1 MRVRLVRSARRVTSA
16 IDAGSALSLVDMDP
30 SRSEDDIVGSEVCE
44 APRAGSLPSVEL
56 PSDDEVRE
64 AKRKTNVAILQ
75 QMASLRRYLAE
86 VRVQRQRR
94 LFRIVGNSDE
104 QPSRDTN
111 DP

>member
-1 MRVRLVRSARRVTSA
+1 MRDTRVILGRS
-16 IDAGSALSLVDMDP
+16 GLSLVDMDP
-30 SRSEDDIVGSEVCE
+30 SRSEDDIIGSAVCE
-44 APRAGSLPSVEL
+44 ARPWGSLPSVERL

-94 LFRIVGNSDE
+94 LFRIVGKSDE
-104 QPSRDTN
+104 QPSGDTN
-111 DP
+111 ARRRS